1 MTEKQNKLEQH
12 FERYQSILRDLTLM
26 SDVLMRNVLK
36 EKECAEYVLRTILN
50 RNDLTVTDVT
60 VQQDHKNLHGRSAI
74 LDCVAADTEGSRYD
88 IEVQQGNGG
97 ASPKRARYHS
107 GMLDANTLK
116 PGEDFD
122 SLPDSYVI
130 FITEEDVLG
139 DGLQK
144 YQVGRK
150 VKETGKEFNDHSHI
164 IYVNTAIQDD
174 TELGRLIH
182 DFHCRNANEMY
193 SETLAEQIRNIKE
206 TEKGV
211 TDMCQ
216 EMEKIYKEGIEQ
228 GIEKGIE
235 RMVLNALQNRS
246 AREVSEMLKLPLEQV
261 LNIERQMPAQ

>member
-1 MTEKQNKLEQH
+1 
-12 FERYQSILRDLTLM
+12 
-26 SDVLMRNVLK
+26 
-36 EKECAEYVLRTILN
+36 
-50 RNDLTVTDVT
+50 
-60 VQQDHKNLHGRSAI
+60 
-74 LDCVAADTEGSRYD
+74 
-88 IEVQQGNGG
+88 
-97 ASPKRARYHS
+97 
-107 GMLDANTLK
+107 MLDANTLK

-182 DFHCRNANEMY
+182 DFHCRNADEMY

-216 EMEKIYKEGIEQ
+216 EMEKIYEEGIEQ
-228 GIEKGIE
+228 GIE

>member
-1 MTEKQNKLEQH
+1 
-12 FERYQSILRDLTLM
+12 
-26 SDVLMRNVLK
+26 
-36 EKECAEYVLRTILN
+36 
-50 RNDLTVTDVT
+50 
-60 VQQDHKNLHGRSAI
+60 
-74 LDCVAADTEGSRYD
+74 
-88 IEVQQGNGG
+88 
-97 ASPKRARYHS
+97 
-107 GMLDANTLK
+107 MLDANTLK

-130 FITEEDVLG
+130 FITEEDVLRG
-139 DGLQK
+139 GLQK
-144 YQVGRK
+144 YQVERK
-150 VKETGKEFNDHSHI
+150 VKETGKRFNDHSHI

-182 DFHCRNANEMY
+182 DFHCRNADEMY

-216 EMEKIYKEGIEQ
+216 EMEKIYEEGIEQ
-228 GIEKGIE
+228 GIERGIEKGIE